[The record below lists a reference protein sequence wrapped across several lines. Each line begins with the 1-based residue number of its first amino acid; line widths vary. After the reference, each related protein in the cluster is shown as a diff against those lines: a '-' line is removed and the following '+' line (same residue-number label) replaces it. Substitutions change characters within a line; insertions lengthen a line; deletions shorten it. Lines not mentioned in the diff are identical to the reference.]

1 MWNDDLVIGLNCPD
15 KESIFVNA
23 EREFLLPLVDSSVYI
38 GTKLIVKLR
47 GDKLIESDLVE
58 VKFAWRLFSCCK

>member
-1 MWNDDLVIGLNCPD
+1 MIGLNCSD

-23 EREFLLPLVDSSVYI
+23 EREFLLSLVESSMYI

-47 GDKLIESDLVE
+47 SNELIESDLVE
-58 VKFAWRLFSCCK
+58 VKFAWRLFSCCE